1 MSSNEQKTISVSGLN
16 AIKDSSGNM
25 SEMGAALVQ
34 RSRGPSMDIKISNP
48 AENMPRGYTTID
60 IDPGL
65 SFEES
70 DEEQL
75 LEADK
80 NTLGVELLG
89 SKVRARS
96 GTSLVSSRSKK
107 HSPRDNHYLAGPQ
120 NTDE

>member
-1 MSSNEQKTISVSGLN
+1 
-16 AIKDSSGNM
+16 
-25 SEMGAALVQ
+25 MGAALVQ
-34 RSRGPSMDIKISNP
+34 RSRGPSVDIKISS

-60 IDPGL
+60 IDAGL

-70 DEEQL
+70 DEERL

-107 HSPRDNHYLAGPQ
+107 QDNKYLVGPQ